1 MSDLIQEC
9 PADDAVEAQ
18 LVAKAIGSVEQPF
31 DNTLLSKR
39 LSQWLGMLR
48 GMQLWFHGAHH
59 VTRGASFVGDHIDIF
74 GRIYVAI
81 QDEIDGA
88 VEKAVGAT
96 GDEGIACPMH
106 ITKMALQ
113 VLQSYPSPPAISSLA
128 MAAVGLEI
136 ERNYVELVEQMFA
149 ELEEAGMLSLGLND
163 MLAASANVHEGHGYL
178 LQQRVKTELE
188 N

>member
-1 MSDLIQEC
+1 
-9 PADDAVEAQ
+9 
-18 LVAKAIGSVEQPF
+18 
-31 DNTLLSKR
+31 
-39 LSQWLGMLR
+39 
-48 GMQLWFHGAHH
+48 MQLWFHGAHH
-59 VTRGASFVGDHIDIF
+59 VTRGASFAGDHVDIF

-88 VEKAVGAT
+88 VEKAVGVT

-149 ELEEAGMLSLGLND
+149 ELEEADMLSLGLND
-163 MLAASANVHEGHGYL
+163 MLAASANVHEGHSYL